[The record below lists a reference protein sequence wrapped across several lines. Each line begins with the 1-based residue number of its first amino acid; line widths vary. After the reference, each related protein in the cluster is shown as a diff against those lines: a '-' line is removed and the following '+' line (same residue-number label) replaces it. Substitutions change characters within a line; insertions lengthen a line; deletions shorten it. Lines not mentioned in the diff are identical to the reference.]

1 MALSGFSRAWM
12 RLDLSGWT
20 CTGFRGS
27 GRFSLGMDGFYV
39 SCFIWCGGVSVG
51 ADGVQ
56 CVWIRIPRTVDQ
68 FTVCISVGLNGF
80 QWVWTVF
87 SGFEWDSECLD
98 AFRFVWMDLHRFQ
111 RIWTVSLGMDGF
123 HVLQL
128 GPSPKPNL
136 WTKAEH

>member
-1 MALSGFSRAWM
+1 MGADGVQCVWIRIPRTVDQFTLCISVALCGFQSAQM

-27 GRFSLGMDGFYV
+27 GRFSLGMDGF
-39 SCFIWCGGVSVG
+39 
-51 ADGVQ
+51 
-56 CVWIRIPRTVDQ
+56 
-68 FTVCISVGLNGF
+68 
-80 QWVWTVF
+80 
-87 SGFEWDSECLD
+87 
-98 AFRFVWMDLHRFQ
+98 
-111 RIWTVSLGMDGF
+111 